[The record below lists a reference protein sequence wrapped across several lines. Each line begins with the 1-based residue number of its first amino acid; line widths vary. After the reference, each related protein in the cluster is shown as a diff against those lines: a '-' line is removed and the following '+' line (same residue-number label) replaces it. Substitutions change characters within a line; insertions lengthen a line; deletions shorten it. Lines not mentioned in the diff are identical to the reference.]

1 MPAKPKSLGQPAGRL
16 AKLIVETT
24 MAEPYVVTDTITV
37 APLTKARSQALTD
50 ALSAMGLT
58 NSRMQQALKSGAAR
72 PEYPAMPVPPSED
85 DTTPETLAAYEAASA
100 AHETLVAEW
109 EVRHAKWVADV
120 EKLEA
125 ATKDIAAEIEARS
138 DDYSRALFGDA
149 YDDVMAFFADQP
161 VELWN
166 AFVTDIKEEF
176 GLAPKPS
183 QVPEDGKCTSC
194 GHVIDEE
201 QAGKAPESS
210 T

>member
-1 MPAKPKSLGQPAGRL
+1 MPAKPKSFGQPAGRL

-24 MAEPYVVTDTITV
+24 MAEPYVVTDTIIV
-37 APLTKARSQALTD
+37 APLTKTRSQALTD
-50 ALSAMGLT
+50 ALTKMGVT
-58 NSRMQQALKSGAAR
+58 NSLMQQAMKGSGLTR
-72 PEYPAMPVPPSED
+72 PEYPAMPQPPGD
-85 DTTPETLAAYEAASA
+85 VNPETLATYQAAIT
-100 AHETLVAEW
+100 AHGDLVLEW
-109 EVRHAKWVADV
+109 EKRHAQWEADV
-120 EKLEA
+120 DKLEA
-125 ATKDIAAEIEARS
+125 TMKDLAAEIEARS

-149 YDDVMAFFADQP
+149 YDDVMEFFAGQP

-176 GLAPKPS
+176 GVAPKHA